1 VLNEGDVVKVLFIE
15 VPANVSELSLLA
27 EKLPVDSFRVIEP
40 KHIDGSQTVQIFIE
54 LAKVI
59 VPSAIAA
66 ISTYLVASKN
76 KDSVKMKYDDGNIVV
91 EIYGKLNDK
100 KLQDNQL
107 YKNLLQLIAS
117 MLEGERK
124 SEADC

>member
-1 VLNEGDVVKVLFIE
+1 MLNEGDVVKVLFIE

>member
-1 VLNEGDVVKVLFIE
+1 MLFIE